1 MKKVLVVDIG
11 GTNVKAMISREE
23 RRKFASGG
31 ALAPRQLHVMLD
43 GKLDDWKYDVV
54 SVGFPAPVRNGRIL
68 TDPKN
73 LGRGWTRFNFEKAFG
88 KPVRVVN
95 DAAMQALGS
104 YRGGRML
111 FIGLGTGFGSA
122 LVWNGTVLPLELSEL
137 PYLNEGTIEDHVG
150 KAGFKQIGRKTWEN
164 EVDRILVHLQRALWS
179 ITSYSAEATPSCSSI
194 CLLEWNWATTATLIL
209 AASES
214 GKIIHERAARGGRFC
229 RCKGA
234 QDSEVAEKKDD

>member
-31 ALAPRQLHVMLD
+31 GLTPRQLHDILK

-68 TDPKN
+68 CDPKN
-73 LGRGWTRFNFEKAFG
+73 LGKGWTRFNFEKAFG
-88 KPVRVVN
+88 KPVRVMN
-95 DAAMQALGS
+95 DAALQALGS

-137 PYLNEGTIEDHVG
+137 PYLTEGTIEDRVG
-150 KAGFKQIGRKTWEN
+150 KAGFKRVGRKTWE
-164 EVDRILVHLQRALWS
+164 EDVDRILVHLQRAFVVDY
-179 ITSYSAEATPSCSSI
+179 IVIGGGNAKM
-194 CLLEWNWATTATLIL
+194 LEHLPPAMELGHNRNAYLGGQRVWQHNPRTRRPRWTIL
-209 AASES
+209 
-214 GKIIHERAARGGRFC
+214 
-229 RCKGA
+229 
-234 QDSEVAEKKDD
+234 

>member
-23 RRKFASGG
+23 RRKFVSGG
-31 ALAPRQLHVMLD
+31 GLTPRQLHDILN

-68 TDPKN
+68 CDPKN
-73 LGRGWTRFNFEKAFG
+73 LGKGWTRFNFEKAFG
-88 KPVRVVN
+88 KPVRVMN
-95 DAAMQALGS
+95 DAALQALGS

-137 PYLNEGTIEDHVG
+137 PYLTEGTIEDRVG
-150 KAGFKQIGRKTWEN
+150 KAGFKRVGRKTWE
-164 EVDRILVHLQRALWS
+164 EDVDRILVHLQRAFVVDY
-179 ITSYSAEATPSCSSI
+179 IVIGGGNAKM
-194 CLLEWNWATTATLIL
+194 LEHLPPAVELGHNRNAYLGGQRVWQHNPRTRRPRWTIL
-209 AASES
+209 
-214 GKIIHERAARGGRFC
+214 
-229 RCKGA
+229 
-234 QDSEVAEKKDD
+234 

>member
-88 KPVRVVN
+88 KPARVVN

-164 EVDRILVHLQRALWS
+164 EVDRILVHLQRAFVVDYIVLGGGN
-179 ITSYSAEATPSCSSI
+179 AK
-194 CLLEWNWATTATLIL
+194 LLEHLPPRVELGHNRNAYLGGQRVWQNNSRTRCPRWTIL
-209 AASES
+209 
-214 GKIIHERAARGGRFC
+214 
-229 RCKGA
+229 
-234 QDSEVAEKKDD
+234 

>member
-1 MKKVLVVDIG
+1 MKRVLVVDIG

-23 RRKFASGG
+23 RRKFSSDPN
-31 ALAPRQLHVMLD
+31 LTPRQLHAMLD

-73 LGRGWTRFNFEKAFG
+73 LGKGWTRFNLEKAFG
-88 KPVRVVN
+88 KPVRLIN

-122 LVWNGTVLPLELSEL
+122 LVWNGIVLSLELSEL
-137 PYLNEGTIEDHVG
+137 PYLNEGTIEDRIG
-150 KAGFKQIGRKTWEN
+150 KNGMKEIGRKTWEEDVN
-164 EVDRILVHLQRALWS
+164 RILIHLKHAFVVDYIVLGAGHAKILEHLPLEVELGDALIAYFSFRRVWQNNPR
-179 ITSYSAEATPSCSSI
+179 TRRPKWT
-194 CLLEWNWATTATLIL
+194 
-209 AASES
+209 
-214 GKIIHERAARGGRFC
+214 
-229 RCKGA
+229 
-234 QDSEVAEKKDD
+234 

>member
-11 GTNVKAMISREE
+11 GTNVKAMFSREE
-23 RRKFASGG
+23 RRKFSSGPG
-31 ALAPRQLHVMLD
+31 LTPRQLHGMLR

-73 LGRGWTRFNFEKAFG
+73 LGKGWTRFNFEKAFG
-88 KPVRVVN
+88 KPVRVTN

-122 LVWNGTVLPLELSEL
+122 LVWNGTVLSLELSEL
-137 PYLNEGTIEDHVG
+137 PYLAEGTIEDRVG
-150 KAGFKQIGRKTWEN
+150 KTGLKKIGRKIWQEDV
-164 EVDRILVHLQRALWS
+164 ERILTQLQRAFVVDYIVLGGGN
-179 ITSYSAEATPSCSSI
+179 AK
-194 CLLEWNWATTATLIL
+194 LLEYLPAGVELGHNRNARLGGQRLWQNNPRTRRAKWTIL
-209 AASES
+209 
-214 GKIIHERAARGGRFC
+214 
-229 RCKGA
+229 
-234 QDSEVAEKKDD
+234 

>member
-31 ALAPRQLHVMLD
+31 ALTPRQLHGLLD
-43 GKLDDWKYDVV
+43 GKLDDWKYEAV

-68 TDPKN
+68 CDPKN
-73 LGRGWTRFNFEKAFG
+73 LGKGWTRFNFEKAF
-88 KPVRVVN
+88 KRPVRVVN

-122 LVWNGTVLPLELSEL
+122 LVWKGTVLSLELSEL
-137 PYLNEGTIEDHVG
+137 PYLNDGTIEDRVG
-150 KAGFKQIGRKTWEN
+150 KTGMKEIGRKTWE
-164 EVDRILVHLQRALWS
+164 EDVARILIHLQRAFVVDYIVLGGGNAKMLDQLPPGVELGHNRNAYLGGQRVWQNNPR
-179 ITSYSAEATPSCSSI
+179 TRRPRWT
-194 CLLEWNWATTATLIL
+194 IL
-209 AASES
+209 
-214 GKIIHERAARGGRFC
+214 
-229 RCKGA
+229 
-234 QDSEVAEKKDD
+234 